1 MQLQQRMMVAQL
13 EDLMAKIQK
22 STADAAKA
30 MASID
35 LIRAQAVGEKVS
47 SAYAALQAGGVAT
60 SQPTIAPAGDEILRS
75 AGWKDAT
82 PDPSIAQLNGPPVQ
96 EQKGTATKL
105 NSGQTFAVEP
115 RGNTNPASPPNPDA
129 GVPQQ
134 EPAPGT
140 PEPATGVVGLNEGIE
155 TQRIE
160 P

>member
-1 MQLQQRMMVAQL
+1 LMAQLQ
-13 EDLMAKIQK
+13 DLLATIKKK
-22 STADAAKA
+22 SAEADKTT
-30 MASID
+30 ASIG
-35 LIRAQAVGEKVS
+35 LVEAQAVSAKVS

-96 EQKGTATKL
+96 DERGTMTRMGA
-105 NSGQTFAVEP
+105 GQAFVQEP
-115 RGNTNPASPPNPDA
+115 RGDTDPVTPQPSDDA
-129 GVPQQ
+129 APQQ
-134 EPAPGT
+134 QPTPGAP
-140 PEPATGVVGLNEGIE
+140 EAATGMVGARGGIE